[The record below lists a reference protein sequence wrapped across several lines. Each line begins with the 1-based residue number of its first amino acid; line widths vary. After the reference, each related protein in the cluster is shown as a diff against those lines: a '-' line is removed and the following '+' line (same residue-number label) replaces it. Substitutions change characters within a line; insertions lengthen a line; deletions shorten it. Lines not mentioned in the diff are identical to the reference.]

1 MTRKQFVAYI
11 GVLTLIESLPMGV
24 ARGDDFGSTAI
35 DDILKPPAGHV
46 LSLSEPATGVQI
58 YRCSAQKDKP
68 GSFSWSLNAPEAKLH
83 DDAGEVSGEHYAG
96 PTWQDKDG
104 SKVVGETIAKTQA
117 PESGS
122 IPWLLLRAK
131 STAGRGVFSEITFIQ
146 RVRTHGGNA
155 PSIGCDQNREGKEVK
170 VPYSALYRFFKLAR

>member
-1 MTRKQFVAYI
+1 V
-11 GVLTLIESLPMGV
+11 GVLALIESVHMGV
-24 ARGDDFGSTAI
+24 ARADDLQSTAI

-58 YRCSAQKDKP
+58 YRCSEQGDKP

-83 DDAGEVSGEHYAG
+83 DDAGEVSGKHYAG
-96 PTWQDKDG
+96 PTWQAKDG
-104 SKVVGETIAKTQA
+104 SRVVGETVAKKEA

-131 STAGRGVFSEITFIQ
+131 STAGSGVFSEITFIQ

-155 PSIGCDQNREGKEVK
+155 PSVGCDQNQAGKEIR
-170 VPYSALYRFFKLAR
+170 VPYSALYRFFTLAR